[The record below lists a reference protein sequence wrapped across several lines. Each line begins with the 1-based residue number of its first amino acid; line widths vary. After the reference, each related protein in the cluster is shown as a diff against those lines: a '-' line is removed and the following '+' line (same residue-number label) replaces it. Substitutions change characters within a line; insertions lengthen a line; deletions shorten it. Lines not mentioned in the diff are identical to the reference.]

1 MFSITTPELL
11 NKKQVSL
18 YNARGNSSH
27 GNRIKI
33 TMKPKRN
40 SQSWEAGAK
49 ELGSSPYLRA
59 SGSSESEAP
68 YRQDAPPS
76 QPHRLSCEAPRP
88 YRSRNRDGSTR
99 QRRQRAGLSRI
110 QSQRGITRRPRP
122 ESFLPAGGEPGRS
135 PHALAAA
142 VRQGRGQSWRD
153 GVSGG
158 VRRGEVLMQ
167 AWSGL
172 QRRWSGRAGSG
183 GGTGA
188 GVVGPSSIRRL
199 GPRLSLDGGE

>member
-59 SGSSESEAP
+59 SSSSESEAP
-68 YRQDAPPS
+68 CRQDAPPS
-76 QPHRLSCEAPRP
+76 QPHRLSC
-88 YRSRNRDGSTR
+88 
-99 QRRQRAGLSRI
+99 GLSC
-110 QSQRGITRRPRP
+110 
-122 ESFLPAGGEPGRS
+122 
-135 PHALAAA
+135 
-142 VRQGRGQSWRD
+142 
-153 GVSGG
+153 VSGG
-158 VRRGEVLMQ
+158 GEL
-167 AWSGL
+167 AFPESN
-172 QRRWSGRAGSG
+172 RK
-183 GGTGA
+183 
-188 GVVGPSSIRRL
+188 
-199 GPRLSLDGGE
+199 EE